1 MVPATVGVH
10 AIEYGAVVTGAP
22 MATPLAKNATELMVA
37 PVLALAEAVTVT
49 EVPTVAVALLT
60 GELMATVVTA
70 AAAAVTL
77 TALEVTTAPV
87 ESVTRA
93 VREKLPGAGG
103 VHVAV

>member
-1 MVPATVGVH
+1 MD
-10 AIEYGAVVTGAP
+10 
-22 MATPLAKNATELMVA
+22 TPLAKNATELMVA
-37 PVLALAEAVTVT
+37 PVLAVAEAVTVT

-77 TALEVTTAPV
+77 TALEVTTAPF

-93 VREKLPGAGG
+93 VREKLPGGHRTHNRGADKELDLRHGSASARCSG
-103 VHVAV
+103 R

>member
-49 EVPTVAVALLT
+49 EGPTVAVALLT
-60 GELMATVVTA
+60 GELIATVVTA

-93 VREKLPGAGG
+93 GRDKFPDAEGIQVVE
-103 VHVAV
+103 